1 MRFSHSDAELVQQ
14 PIGYWSWAAHK
25 AVVTHIRTG
34 LAAHGLTQPQWWIL
48 AQVAR
53 SEAPLTGAE
62 VVAVLE
68 GYLDV
73 GASPLVADLRTLRT
87 RGLLTTTPPAADAR
101 AATPRAADADATA
114 PPATDTTQEAEPDEA
129 LLAASLALTEE
140 GAETFANCAALQQR
154 MRAEIHEGISD
165 EEYLLTL
172 KVLQRMIH
180 NTGGKAW
187 HH

>member
-1 MRFSHSDAELVQQ
+1 MRFSHSDTELVQQ

-34 LAAHGLTQPQWWIL
+34 LAAHGLSQPQWWIL

-73 GASPLVADLRTLRT
+73 GSSPLIADLRTLRT
-87 RGLLTTTPPAADAR
+87 RGLLTTTPP
-101 AATPRAADADATA
+101 
-114 PPATDTTQEAEPDEA
+114 EAEPDEA
-129 LLAASLALTEE
+129 LLAAPLALTEA
-140 GAETFANCAALQQR
+140 GAETFAACAALQTR
-154 MRAEIHEGISD
+154 MRAEIHEGIGD
-165 EEYLLTL
+165 EEYLRTL

-180 NTGGKAW
+180 NTGGQAW